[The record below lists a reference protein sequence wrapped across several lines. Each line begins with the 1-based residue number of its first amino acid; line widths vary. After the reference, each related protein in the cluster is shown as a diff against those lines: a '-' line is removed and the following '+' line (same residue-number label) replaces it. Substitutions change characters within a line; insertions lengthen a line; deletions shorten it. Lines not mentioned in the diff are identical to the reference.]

1 MSIKAYVLD
10 LKTTNKNPA
19 TAQPIEIGLVE
30 VGFKHGNF
38 YIGEPIVERC
48 KPDSYISFG
57 AMASTNIT
65 NENVVELDSYSKVM
79 SRIMPL
85 GFNYIISHNI
95 GFNLQVARNAGVDI
109 CRYNPISTTALAKN
123 LVPNA
128 DDFRL
133 TTLSYMFDYVYIK
146 ENSVKPHTAGFDAI
160 LCARVLRELCRLGDI
175 FSIEQLFAYSLKLN
189 IPSHFDFGKHKGES
203 ILAMEKTPAGREYL
217 KWVVQTVKNNPS
229 MVKACEMALEGTL
242 ASVLA
247 QRPAQ
252 RDGESW
258 CDEHTD
264 EHTDEYDNEG
274 LSFA

>member
-1 MSIKAYVLD
+1 MSVKAYVLD
-10 LKTTNKNPA
+10 LKTTNKDPA

-30 VGFKHGNF
+30 VGFENGNF

-65 NENVVELDSYSKVM
+65 NEDVAELDSYSKVM
-79 SRIMPL
+79 RRLMPL
-85 GFNYIISHNI
+85 GFNYIISHNV
-95 GFNLQVARNAGVDI
+95 GFNLQVARNAGIDI
-109 CRYNPISTTALAKN
+109 CRYSPISTTAIARN

-146 ENSVKPHTAGFDAI
+146 ENSVKPHTAGFDAV
-160 LCARVLRELCRLGDI
+160 LCARMLRELCRLGDI
-175 FSIEQLFAYSLKLN
+175 FSIEQLFTYSLKLA

-217 KWVVQTVKNNPS
+217 KWVVQTVKNNPN
-229 MVKACEMALEGTL
+229 MVQACEMALNGTL
-242 ASVLA
+242 AGVLA
-247 QRPAQ
+247 QRPTQ
-252 RDGESW
+252 RNGELWS
-258 CDEHTD
+258 DED
-264 EHTDEYDNEG
+264 AGEYDDEG